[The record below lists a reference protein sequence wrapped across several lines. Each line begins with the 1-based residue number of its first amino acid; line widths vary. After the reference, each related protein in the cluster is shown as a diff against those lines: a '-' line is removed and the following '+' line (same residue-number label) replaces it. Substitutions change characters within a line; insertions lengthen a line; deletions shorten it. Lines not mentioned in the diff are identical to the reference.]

1 MDRKKCSEVGHWR
14 DHMHRRRNPLSPA
27 FSQAAMLAPHSRKFK
42 SHSFAHRGA
51 RVIDTDT
58 LLRISLVLRVSSD
71 GQEHEQDSEDNPNV
85 NAHQGSPAAALPARQ
100 IQRKTR
106 APIQDVQVRLS

>member
-1 MDRKKCSEVGHWR
+1 MRADELHHRYAPNLISDRDRGFSFE
-14 DHMHRRRNPLSPA
+14 A
-27 FSQAAMLAPHSRKFK
+27 FIPPKFK

-71 GQEHEQDSEDNPNV
+71 GQEHEQI
-85 NAHQGSPAAALPARQ
+85 ARTIQMLMRIKAL
-100 IQRKTR
+100 
-106 APIQDVQVRLS
+106 LWS